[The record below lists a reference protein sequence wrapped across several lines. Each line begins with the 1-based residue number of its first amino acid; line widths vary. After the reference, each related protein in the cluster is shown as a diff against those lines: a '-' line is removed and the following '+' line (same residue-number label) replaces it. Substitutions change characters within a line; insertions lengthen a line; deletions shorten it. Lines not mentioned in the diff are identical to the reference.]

1 MIDLSSSMISIG
13 LIDDVASDVPFIS
26 TVSIVDDVDNQ
37 APFFLSVSL
46 LSYGTGSTS
55 YMPGDGIDIDN
66 YVISLNNEY
75 IEGLISKGIRDYSLD
90 FDEGDDVISE
100 IVMFDSAIITDIITH
115 NVNSLYLTI
124 SGTEVKQLI
133 TANSLPLHFTKG
145 DVLIWEI
152 DRTNYNQLAVVGIKC
167 KLS

>member
-1 MIDLSSSMISIG
+1 MIDLSSSTVSIG
-13 LIDDVASDVPFIS
+13 LIDDIANELPFIS

-46 LSYGTGSTS
+46 LSYGSGASS
-55 YMPGDGIDIDN
+55 YIPGNGIDINND
-66 YVISLNNEY
+66 VISINNDY
-75 IEGLISKGIRDYSLD
+75 IEEIISKGVRDYSLD